1 MGTVRIRTL
10 HESSGSGAVVS
21 AARTGLAALG
31 LMLALGAAGPAL
43 AQTPRAEISST
54 VPSEL
59 RWSNL
64 DGAKLTIRLTG
75 VTFVSTELT
84 DDPFLFVPA
93 DLGLTV
99 SNVEGFNTGSR
110 EVILTLDF
118 DYPGGNLPDDDG
130 TLAVTVVDAAHTG
143 NQFLPTGTVPVLVAP
158 PPPPAAAAT
167 DPGAVNESILP
178 ELGRAMWRSTLDA
191 VTGRLASPGAGEA
204 TAAGGLAAVAG
215 ALRANER
222 AIEDGD
228 ASWKELLGGR
238 SFAFALGGGGDGASG
253 GHDAAVWGA
262 GEWRR
267 LAREDGALD
276 WSGDLI
282 AAHLGVDLAARED
295 LRAGLAGS
303 WFSSDVDY
311 RGAGAGQGSHESR
324 MTMLSPYVGWDPG
337 AGTRLWGA
345 LGIGWGEIEI
355 TEKDGASES
364 SDSRF
369 LAAGAGGAKR
379 VWSEGALTLD
389 AKGALEATRYEVN
402 DGDAIRGLTVATQR
416 IRVSAEGARVYALE
430 GGATLVPTL
439 EVGARWDAGDGATG
453 GGVEAGGGLAW
464 RNPAHGVT
472 LEARGRALVAHRR
485 GDLDDWGVSGAVR
498 VDPGVAGRGLS
509 FRLMP
514 SWGAAGS
521 GGARWED
528 GMAAF
533 PDGVSGRRAPS
544 GARVEAELGYGL
556 PAFSGAGTATPYTGF
571 TSGRDGERELLV
583 GTRLGLGAG
592 LDLDLR
598 ARHDR
603 AQDGARG
610 NRVELRAS
618 ARW

>member
-1 MGTVRIRTL
+1 MERVIGRPI
-10 HESSGSGAVVS
+10 
-21 AARTGLAALG
+21 
-31 LMLALGAAGPAL
+31 
-43 AQTPRAEISST
+43 
-54 VPSEL
+54 L
-59 RWSNL
+59 R
-64 DGAKLTIRLTG
+64 
-75 VTFVSTELT
+75 
-84 DDPFLFVPA
+84 
-93 DLGLTV
+93 
-99 SNVEGFNTGSR
+99 
-110 EVILTLDF
+110 
-118 DYPGGNLPDDDG
+118 
-130 TLAVTVVDAAHTG
+130 
-143 NQFLPTGTVPVLVAP
+143 
-158 PPPPAAAAT
+158 
-167 DPGAVNESILP
+167 
-178 ELGRAMWRSTLDA
+178 
-191 VTGRLASPGAGEA
+191 
-204 TAAGGLAAVAG
+204 
-215 ALRANER
+215 LRP
-222 AIEDGD
+222 
-228 ASWKELLGGR
+228 
-238 SFAFALGGGGDGASG
+238 GGGDDGGASG
-253 GHDAAVWGA
+253 GHGAAVWGA

-267 LAREDGALD
+267 LARDGALD

-311 RGAGAGQGSHESR
+311 RGGGAGQGSHESR

-355 TEKDGASES
+355 TEKDGVSES

-369 LAAGAGGAKR
+369 LAAGAGGVKR

-416 IRVSAEGARVYALE
+416 VRVSVEGARVYALE

-521 GGARWED
+521 GGARRWED
-528 GMAAF
+528 GTAAF
-533 PDGVSGRRAPS
+533 PDGVSGGRAPS
-544 GARVEAELGYGL
+544 GARVEAEIGYGL

-603 AQDGARG
+603 AQGGARG